1 MKASESK
8 KQEKAVISGSR
19 EAVEAAIR
27 RSKGIR
33 SSTWEDVAIRSQGKI
48 KRWEELP
55 YIEEPKKRVN
65 ER

>member
-1 MKASESK
+1 MKPSGAK
-8 KQEKAVISGSR
+8 KQEKVVISGSR
-19 EAVEAAIR
+19 EAVEEAIR

-33 SSTWEDVAIRSQGKI
+33 SSTWEDVATRSLGKI

-55 YIEEPKKRVN
+55 DIEEHKKRVN